1 MNKILQSVFT
11 GTVFMAVS
19 VPAYAVMADSSPRT
33 VTLPD
38 GNTVTLVL
46 HLFNYRRRQHGSV
59 QYRQWRMG
67 VCMRQSCRRKPCADR
82 RAGRRRTSV
91 SYRSEESQ
99 TGNKSRAAECRQYNA
114 GT

>member
-46 HLFNYRRRQHGSV
+46 HGDRKSV
-59 QYRQWRMG
+59 
-67 VCMRQSCRRKPCADR
+67 V
-82 RAGRRRTSV
+82 
-91 SYRSEESQ
+91 
-99 TGNKSRAAECRQYNA
+99 
-114 GT
+114 